1 MTGVVPIRIF
11 DLHCDTLARCIDCGE
26 PIIKNS
32 GHFDLA
38 RVNALQ
44 IPWVQ
49 TFACFIESDVVGEAA
64 WERFCK
70 MEALLR
76 ATLRQFP
83 EKITLYDPNGAETPG
98 VCQAMLSVEGG
109 TVLGGEVSRVAE
121 LARRGVRML
130 TLVWNGENDL
140 AGGVGS
146 QKGLTA
152 FGKACLAKMREENVL
167 PDLSHMNDQSVD
179 DVFSFDDGPLLCTH
193 SNLRAVCGHPRNLTD
208 AQFSEIVRRK
218 GICGI
223 NLYPLFLNG
232 EQDCAEEDVH
242 RHLDRMLSLGGVQTV
257 AVGTDFDG
265 AVMPSFA
272 NSAQM
277 LATLYESVV
286 KWYDQAVADR
296 LFYENAASFFKR
308 TLGRR
313 GILYDV

>member
-1 MTGVVPIRIF
+1 MGVVPMRIF
-11 DLHCDTLARCIDCGE
+11 DLHCDTLARCVDCGE
-26 PIIKNS
+26 SIVKNS
-32 GHFDLA
+32 GHFDLE
-38 RVNALQ
+38 RVNALDVF
-44 IPWVQ
+44 WVQ

-64 WERFCK
+64 WKRFCE
-70 MEALLR
+70 MESLLR
-76 ATLRQFP
+76 STLRRFP
-83 EKITLYDPNGAETPG
+83 EKIMLYDPNGAQTPG
-98 VCQAMLSVEGG
+98 ICQAILSVEGG
-109 TVLGGEVSRVAE
+109 TVLGGDVSRVSE
-121 LARRGVRML
+121 LAERGVRML

-146 QKGLTA
+146 KKRLTA
-152 FGKACLAKMREENVL
+152 LGRACLAQMREVQML
-167 PDLSHMNDQSVD
+167 PDLSHMNDRSMD
-179 DVFSFDDGPLLCTH
+179 DVFSFDDGPVLCTH

-208 AQFSEIVRRK
+208 AQFSEIVRRG

-223 NLYPLFLNG
+223 NLYPLFVNG
-232 EQDCAEEDVH
+232 ENDCTEEDVH
-242 RHLDRMLSLGGVQTV
+242 RHLDRMLSLGGLETV

-286 KWYDQAVADR
+286 KWYDQTVAER

-313 GILYDV
+313 GNFV

>member
-26 PIIKNS
+26 PVIKNS

-38 RVNALQ
+38 RVNALHV
-44 IPWVQ
+44 PWVQ

-70 MEALLR
+70 MEALFR
-76 ATLRQFP
+76 ATLHQFSD
-83 EKITLYDPNGAETPG
+83 EITLYDPNGEETPG

-109 TVLGGEVSRVAE
+109 TVLGGDVSRVAE

-146 QKGLTA
+146 QKRLTA
-152 FGKACLAKMREENVL
+152 FGKACLLKMREENIL

-208 AQFSEIVRRK
+208 AQFLEIVRRK

-232 EQDCAEEDVH
+232 EADCTEEDVH
-242 RHLDRMLSLGGVQTV
+242 RHLDRMLSLGGIRTV

-265 AVMPSFA
+265 AAMPSFA

-286 KWYDQAVADR
+286 KWYDQTVADR